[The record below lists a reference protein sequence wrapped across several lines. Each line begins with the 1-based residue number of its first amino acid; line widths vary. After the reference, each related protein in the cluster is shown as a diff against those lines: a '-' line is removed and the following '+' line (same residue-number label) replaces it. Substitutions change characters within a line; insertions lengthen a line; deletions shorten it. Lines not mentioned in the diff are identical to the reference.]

1 MSLRRD
7 LRGVTPPSRSLSAR
21 ARILGAILAVA
32 CIGLAIV
39 GSVTF
44 LVQRERVLAEV
55 NDRLT
60 AQVDRLI
67 TVAGDE
73 TDTDADASGATTAS
87 EDLSID
93 AFDSVEDYLFSAVA
107 RLVPARNEAAVA
119 IIDGEARYRP
129 VTLSGFDISGNQ
141 ELIDRAIAET
151 AGGKRI
157 VAFAAAVMR
166 ERLWFLSMLFV
177 RPGLQG
183 AGLGRALLA
192 RVAPAEGEASFRATA
207 TDSAQ
212 PISNALYASAGIVPR
227 IPLLN
232 FIGLPQDPAAFGTLP
247 SGIVPTAFAQLV
259 GEPGGEGH
267 RRLAGAVDALDREV
281 LGVAHPADHRFLRQE
296 NRTGWLYRGPDGAT
310 EGYGYASEA
319 GRIGPVAVRDPALLA
334 PILGHLT
341 SAVIPR
347 GAFAL
352 WLPGTADRAVV
363 PALRSGFRLDQFPVL
378 LCWDQPFADLTRYL
392 PISPGLL

>member
-1 MSLRRD
+1 VRTDELE
-7 LRGVTPPSRSLSAR
+7 
-21 ARILGAILAVA
+21 A
-32 CIGLAIV
+32 C
-39 GSVTF
+39 
-44 LVQRERVLAEV
+44 AEV
-55 NDRLT
+55 WRDGINDYTRRLN
-60 AQVDRLI
+60 QPDVPP
-67 TVAGDE
+67 E
-73 TDTDADASGATTAS
+73 TAS
-87 EDLSID
+87 LLRLYAHLQATDPER
-93 AFDSVEDYLFSAVA
+93 FVVA
-107 RLVPARNEAAVA
+107 TMPEADPVG
-119 IIDGEARYRP
+119 GE
-129 VTLSGFDISGNQ
+129 
-141 ELIDRAIAET
+141 
-151 AGGKRI
+151 RI

-192 RVAPAEGEASFRATA
+192 RVGPADGEASFRATA

-232 FIGLPQDPAAFGTLP
+232 LIGLPQDPAAFGVLP
-247 SGIVPTAFAQLV
+247 SGVVPTAFTDV
-259 GEPGGEGH
+259 VDEPGGEGH
-267 RRLAGAVDALDREV
+267 RRLATAVDALDREL
-281 LGVAHPADHRFLRQE
+281 LGAAHPADHRFLRGE
-296 NRTGWLYRGPDGAT
+296 SRSGWLYRGPDGAAL
-310 EGYGYASEA
+310 GYGYATEA

-334 PILGHLT
+334 PILGHLS
-341 SAVIPR
+341 SAVTPR

-363 PALRSGFRLDQFPVL
+363 PALQSGFRLDQFPVL